1 MPAKILLLSGASEG
15 PVLVRALLDA
25 GAVHDLD
32 STTLMIRRPPED
44 GLPTVCTIAAA
55 VQVCRDFLYG
65 ARAGQG
71 GA

>member
-15 PVLVRALLDA
+15 PVLARALLDA

-32 STTLMIRRPPED
+32 SPTLMIHWPPED
-44 GLPTVCTIAAA
+44 DL
-55 VQVCRDFLYG
+55 
-65 ARAGQG
+65 AGQG

>member
-1 MPAKILLLSGASEG
+1 MHTFSGGEAVPAKILLLSGTSEG
-15 PVLVRALLDA
+15 PVLARARLDA

-44 GLPTVCTIAAA
+44 DL
-55 VQVCRDFLYG
+55 
-65 ARAGQG
+65 AGQG